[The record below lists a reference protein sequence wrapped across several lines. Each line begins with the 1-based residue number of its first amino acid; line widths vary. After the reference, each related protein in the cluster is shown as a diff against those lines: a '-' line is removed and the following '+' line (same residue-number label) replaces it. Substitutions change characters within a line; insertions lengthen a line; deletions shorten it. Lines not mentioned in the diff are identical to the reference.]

1 MNPDHFTR
9 AGAMVLQDIATI
21 DNNSSELEPHQ
32 ILIFRNIA
40 DNLIF
45 DDHALEK
52 ILALSG
58 IDPADLFRNPKVRF
72 LLLDVAGLGAVE
84 YRDAY
89 GEMTNLHDDFEK
101 IDKHYHATY
110 FKSRKRLQEKFV
122 IHGFPDRAEILARSP
137 FTPVSE
143 KSVEQLLQLADAAG
157 VIGFEE
163 EAVAVLEFLAP
174 KEELSERHRA
184 GLKPLADR
192 ILMSARF
199 NPERQS
205 HYNAVKSR
213 IDSIAFPESG
223 QGKGQQKPEPG
234 V

>member
-1 MNPDHFTR
+1 
-9 AGAMVLQDIATI
+9 MVLQDIATI
-21 DNNSSELEPHQ
+21 DNNSSELEPYQ
-32 ILIFRNIA
+32 IFVFEAIA
-40 DNLIF
+40 SKVIF
-45 DDHALEK
+45 DEHALEK
-52 ILALSG
+52 LLDLPG
-58 IDPADLFRNPKVRF
+58 IDPGDLFQNPKARF

-89 GEMTNLHDDFEK
+89 GKMTNLHDAFEK
-101 IDKHYHATY
+101 IDKHYHAIY

-143 KSVEQLLQLADAAG
+143 KSAEQLLQLAEAACM
-157 VIGFEE
+157 IGFEE
-163 EAVAVLEFLAP
+163 EAVAVLEFLVP
-174 KEELSERHRA
+174 KEELSEKHRA

-199 NPERQS
+199 NPERQFRTS

-213 IDSIAFPESG
+213 IDSIVFPETG
-223 QGKGQQKPEPG
+223 QGKRQQKPEPG